1 MLLVQEFLK
10 THTFRQ
16 LAEQFGVYASFAK
29 SGYKFSLNYDQIE
42 SKESDVLA
50 QQCRGLV
57 LSTVDGHSLSS
68 QAIEIDGRLR
78 YDDICPGE
86 TAILAYPMDRF
97 FNNGQGAAA
106 KIDWND
112 PNISILEKLDGTLTI
127 VYFDKFSKQWCVATR
142 SVPEADLIIDMGVYT
157 FRTLFE
163 KAVKDTLNLDFDM
176 FTTSLVKDMTYCFE
190 LTTPYNRIVVKY
202 DDFKITLLSVRYIPT
217 LKELDPTPL
226 AIVLIGK
233 VPCVHAYTYMS
244 IDDIL
249 KWVSDQNPL
258 EHEGVVVRDSNY
270 NRIKIKNAAYVAF
283 NRTRDILSASDR
295 NILDL
300 IFQEKDDDVLPMLSP
315 EIANK
320 LQKMK
325 KDTQDIIKLYD
336 EIYFKVGDMADSIMP
351 GDKKTFALTVN
362 SFVNEYKLNNQKLWT
377 APLFQI
383 FSGKAKNMKDFI
395 QKNRNKDGHWSN
407 GFLDIFLELSNTLS

>member
-16 LAEQFGVYASFAK
+16 LSEQFGVYASFAK
-29 SGYKFSLNYDQIE
+29 TGYKFSLNYDQIE

-50 QQCRGLV
+50 QQCRGLI
-57 LSTVDGHSLSS
+57 LSTVDGHSLSN
-68 QAIEIDGRLR
+68 QAVEIDGRLR
-78 YDDICPGE
+78 YDDICPGD
-86 TAILAYPMDRF
+86 TTILAYPMDRF

-106 KIDWND
+106 QIDWSD

-142 SVPEADLIIDMGVYT
+142 SVPEADLIIDMGIYT

-163 KAVKDTLNLDFDM
+163 KSVKDTLNLDFDS
-176 FTTSLVKDMTYCFE
+176 FTRSLVKEMTYCFE

-202 DDFKITLLSVRYIPT
+202 DDFKITLLSIRYLPT
-217 LKELDPTPL
+217 LKEMDPSQL

-233 VPCVHAYTYMS
+233 VPCLHAYTYTSM
-244 IDDIL
+244 DDIL

-325 KDTQDIIKLYD
+325 KDTQNTIKSYD
-336 EIYFKVGDMADSIMP
+336 EIYSKVKDVADGIMP
-351 GDKKTFALTVN
+351 NDKKTFALTVN
-362 SFVNEYKLNNQKLWT
+362 EYKLKNKKLWT

-383 FSGKAKNMKDFI
+383 FSGKALNMKDFI
-395 QKNRNKDGHWSN
+395 QKNRNKDGHWSS
-407 GFLDIFLELSNTLS
+407 GFLDVFLELFNLLS